1 MTRTLLVLTDKP
13 SATQHISFTQPLQPE
28 CSGDAIRLVL
38 DSGKGAGRTPA
49 EHLAYWEQHHPT
61 TLVLSRYSGDS
72 AMSMLKLARERRV
85 PSIFHID
92 DDLLDVP
99 LTLGKDKYNH
109 YHQPQRLANLRAA
122 LDASDLVYA
131 STSEL
136 ARQLRAHGIRSPVHS
151 GTLYCTADI
160 DQLKSHAPASA
171 PVIGYM
177 GTGGHSQD
185 LASVLPALT
194 QLMDELPAL
203 RFETFG
209 TISPPAEMARFGAR
223 YLHHPGIADY
233 DEFLVG
239 LCNLGWWVGI
249 APLEDNPFNRCK
261 ADTKWVEYTVA
272 GLAVVASDLPV
283 YHRACSDGAGALA
296 GTDTHWADS
305 LRRLVCDGVQRQRMV
320 QVAQDKLRLSYTR
333 SLLRQQLMQVIDA
346 AKVQHSER
354 ARLTLSHVGSPLG
367 CMGSASR
374 SANEALE

>member
-1 MTRTLLVLTDKP
+1 MTRTLLALTDKP
-13 SATQHISFTQPLQPE
+13 SATQHISFIQPLAQESPN
-28 CSGDAIRLVL
+28 DAVRLVL
-38 DSGKGAGRTPA
+38 ASGKEAGRTPA
-49 EHLAYWEQHHPT
+49 EHLAFWEQHQPT

-72 AMSMLKLARERRV
+72 AMPLLKLARERSV

-99 LTLGKDKYNH
+99 LSLGKDKYDY

-122 LDASDLVYA
+122 LNASDLVYT

-136 ARQLRAHGIRSPVHS
+136 GRRLTAHGIRTPVYS
-151 GTLYCTADI
+151 GALYCTAPT
-160 DQLKSHAPASA
+160 DQLTVHAPASK

-194 QLMDELPAL
+194 RLMDELPDL

-209 TISPPAEMARFGAR
+209 TVSPPAEMARYGAR

-233 DEFLVG
+233 DDFLAG

-249 APLEDNPFNRCK
+249 APLEGNPFNRCK
-261 ADTKWVEYTVA
+261 ADTKWVEYTIA

-283 YHRACSDGAGALA
+283 YHRASSDGTGMLA
-296 GTDTHWADS
+296 GSDVEWADS

-320 QVAQDKLRLSYTR
+320 QAAQRKLRSSYTR
-333 SLLRQQLMQVIDA
+333 SLLRQQLMEVIEA

-354 ARLTLSHVGSPLG
+354 AGLAISQVGSPPG
-367 CMGSASR
+367 RTESAAS
-374 SANEALE
+374 SANEALK